1 MNIYHYIVIGLFLAF
16 AAADTIG
23 RRTAFPNVRYWR
35 VMGVISF
42 VLYFTIATYAPFLWD
57 EWFGAHQLV
66 DGSALPF
73 WAQVLTGF
81 LILEFG
87 IYFWHRLMHSWDPLW
102 RVTHQMHHSAERVD
116 IWGAYYFHP
125 VDMLGWALLG
135 SLCLVGIFGMTPEAT
150 LIVAVLTT
158 IPGMFQHLNVR
169 TPHWLG
175 YIVQRPESH
184 LIHHQ
189 RGVHAYNYGDIPLP
203 DMIFGTFRNPREW
216 EGENGFHP
224 GSTHQIPEMLIFR
237 KIS

>member
-16 AAADTIG
+16 AVADTIG

-35 VMGVISF
+35 AMGVISF

-57 EWFGAHQLV
+57 SWLGAHQLV
-66 DGSALPF
+66 DGSKLPF
-73 WAQVLTGF
+73 WLQVVSGF

-87 IYFWHRLMHSWDPLW
+87 IYFWHRTMHRFDPVW
-102 RVTHQMHHSAERVD
+102 RLTHQMHHSAERVD

>member
-16 AAADTIG
+16 AVADTIG

-57 EWFGAHQLV
+57 SWLGAHQLV
-66 DGSALPF
+66 DGSKLPF
-73 WAQVLTGF
+73 WLQVVSGF

-87 IYFWHRLMHSWDPLW
+87 IYFWHRTMHRFDPVW
-102 RVTHQMHHSAERVD
+102 RLTHQMHHSAERVD